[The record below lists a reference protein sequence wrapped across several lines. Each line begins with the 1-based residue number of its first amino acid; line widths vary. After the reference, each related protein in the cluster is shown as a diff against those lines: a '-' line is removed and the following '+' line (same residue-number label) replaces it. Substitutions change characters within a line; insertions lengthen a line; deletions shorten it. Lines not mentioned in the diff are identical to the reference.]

1 MRGTRFSMDLDRAP
15 CSGTTTKR
23 GILCVSPYARATIF
37 SGFRS
42 CTLLRSQPQNGTY
55 AQAPMRGPIR
65 APYARDTFINKNKS
79 WTLLRN
85 HYKKRHPMRGPMRAP
100 CARTRFYLDSDR
112 ASCFETSGLYWR
124 CRILPPP
131 SSLPRL
137 PPPSSFYQP
146 NPMLQTMRAVNS
158 MALGFRPLPPP
169 FSLLSLPPPPSL
181 LLLPAKPYARPYARC
196 EFDGSGLCWRSRPF
210 VPPPSV
216 LPPSSCPL
224 PAPLSLFYLKQAP
237 MRSLCR
243 PMRAPYAR
251 DTILIEFRSCTL
263 LRNHSCA

>member
-1 MRGTRFSMDLDRAP
+1 
-15 CSGTTTKR
+15 
-23 GILCVSPYARATIF
+23 
-37 SGFRS
+37 
-42 CTLLRSQPQNGTY
+42 
-55 AQAPMRGPIR
+55 
-65 APYARDTFINKNKS
+65 
-79 WTLLRN
+79 
-85 HYKKRHPMRGPMRAP
+85 MRGPMRAP

-124 CRILPPP
+124 CRILPLP
-131 SSLPRL
+131 SSLHRL

-146 NPMLQTMRAVNS
+146 NPMLQTIRAVNS

-224 PAPLSLFYLKQAP
+224 PAPLSLFHP

-251 DTILIEFRSCTL
+251 DTILIGFRSCIL
-263 LRNHSCA
+263 LRSHSCA

>member
-1 MRGTRFSMDLDRAP
+1 MDLDSAP
-15 CSGTTTKR
+15 SAVAVPHTFTLR
-23 GILCVSPYARATIF
+23 N
-37 SGFRS
+37 RS
-42 CTLLRSQPQNGTY
+42 TVA
-55 AQAPMRGPIR
+55 AQTSVRHDSRIAL
-65 APYARDTFINKNKS
+65 RDTLINRNKS

-181 LLLPAKPYARPYARC
+181 LLLPA
-196 EFDGSGLCWRSRPF
+196 
-210 VPPPSV
+210 
-216 LPPSSCPL
+216 
-224 PAPLSLFYLKQAP
+224 
-237 MRSLCR
+237 
-243 PMRAPYAR
+243 
-251 DTILIEFRSCTL
+251 
-263 LRNHSCA
+263 

>member
-1 MRGTRFSMDLDRAP
+1 MDLASKP
-15 CSGTTTKR
+15 LQKE
-23 GILCVSPYARATIF
+23 
-37 SGFRS
+37 
-42 CTLLRSQPQNGTY
+42 
-55 AQAPMRGPIR
+55 
-65 APYARDTFINKNKS
+65 APYARSYARPLCADTI
-79 WTLLRN
+79 LL
-85 HYKKRHPMRGPMRAP
+85 
-100 CARTRFYLDSDR
+100 
-112 ASCFETSGLYWR
+112 
-124 CRILPPP
+124 ILPPP

-251 DTILIEFRSCTL
+251 DTVLLGFRSCIL
-263 LRNHSCA
+263 LRSHSCA